1 MKALVGA
8 FNQEKALV
16 GAFSVI
22 VQSVVEPMEHYTAL
36 LQAFQELRSLHPDKR
51 LVLVL
56 VDVTLEQLQRERAGR
71 VRHLLHPLNT
81 VLDDSIGCAI
91 WFAARGRGHD
101 RSNDT

>member
-22 VQSVVEPMEHYTAL
+22 VQPVVDPMEHYKAL

-101 RSNDT
+101 RSSGT